1 MANANDDGAVLYQH
15 VLVRCGEDLRHLR
28 RFPRLLPPPPAF
40 SHILEESDAL
50 FEGIV
55 LHGAQK
61 QVGLGLQVVVL
72 RIDKAQALM
81 CDCALVKRVETS
93 LDVKVV

>member
-1 MANANDDGAVLYQH
+1 MNLAPAAGGGDGHKGAVQEKEIVREAACNYHLDDPELTVRRDGAVLHQH
-15 VLVRCGEDLRHLR
+15 VLIRCGEDLRHLR

-55 LHGAQK
+55 LHGA
-61 QVGLGLQVVVL
+61 
-72 RIDKAQALM
+72 
-81 CDCALVKRVETS
+81 
-93 LDVKVV
+93 